1 MSWKT
6 TILSDGSKIIEI
18 TSQKYV
24 EYLDQN
30 DCYHREGAPARIWT
44 DHTYREWYI
53 HDLIG
58 QETASLVLA
67 VIDGK
72 LHREDGPTIDG
83 EYDEI
88 QSTPS
93 PVWAWNGKRL
103 DCKTNEELLQLMKLK
118 AFW

>member
-18 TSQKYV
+18 PEQKYV
-24 EYLDQN
+24 EYVEYVDQN
-30 DCYHREGAPARIWT
+30 DCYHREGSPARIWT
-44 DHTYREWYI
+44 DRTYREWYI
-53 HDLIG
+53 H
-58 QETASLVLA
+58 
-67 VIDGK
+67 GK
-72 LHREDGPTIDG
+72 LHREDGPAIDG

-103 DCKTNEELLQLMKLK
+103 DCKTNEEFLQLMKLK